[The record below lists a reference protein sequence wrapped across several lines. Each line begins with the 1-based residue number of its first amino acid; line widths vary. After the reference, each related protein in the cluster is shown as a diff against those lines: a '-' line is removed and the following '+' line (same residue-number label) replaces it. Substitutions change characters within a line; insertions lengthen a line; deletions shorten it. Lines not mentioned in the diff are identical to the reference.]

1 VSLERGET
9 FIEGL
14 LITCMDTN
22 QSNLEYAVTTI
33 TLKKALE
40 FCKKYFGRIQ
50 WEFIRELGFGDIPQ
64 EQIIAIY
71 SKVTN
76 LDRR

>member
-1 VSLERGET
+1 
-9 FIEGL
+9 
-14 LITCMDTN
+14 MDTN

>member
-1 VSLERGET
+1 
-9 FIEGL
+9 
-14 LITCMDTN
+14 MDTN

-64 EQIIAIY
+64 EQIIAVY